1 MRWLWA
7 ALLASGC
14 LKSAAQTCASGDL
27 EWVCPAG
34 LACAEPN
41 VFCGRA
47 NEVAACAG
55 QDDFAGCTFTPD
67 DAGVAIG
74 SCVKGVCTACQPA
87 TEADLEG
94 CTYTGWKAMTS
105 PVTTTLHGVWA
116 VRRADAY
123 AVGDQAILHYDGNRW
138 AAPVGL
144 PVLGLGAILSAV
156 WARATDDVFVTASGV
171 GGLAGD
177 VLHFDGAA
185 WTVDPSSSLA
195 LNAITGS
202 PTGEIFV
209 AGARGTMGVIR
220 KLAGGAWTESDVGGP
235 TLSGIWASA
244 DRAVAVGGQ
253 ASGVIWRSDSGAA
266 WAAEVL
272 PPGTPSLTAVWGS
285 SNQDIFAV
293 GHAGA
298 GTQPTI
304 LHFDGSSWSTLA
316 PCDGSA
322 GPCIDSSIMQ
332 ATTLF
337 GVNGTAAD
345 NAYAV
350 GQQGTIL
357 HYDGTQWSLI
367 PPSMTPAQADLAAV
381 AGAPAPA
388 SDVFAVTTSGEIWR
402 NAGD

>member
-14 LKSAAQTCASGDL
+14 LKSASQTCVFGDQ
-27 EWVCPAG
+27 EWVCPVG

-41 VFCGRA
+41 VFCGRE

-55 QDDFAGCTFTPD
+55 HDAFAGCTFTPD
-67 DAGVAIG
+67 SAGVAIG
-74 SCVKGVCTACQPA
+74 SCVKGVCNACQPA

-94 CTYTGWKAMTS
+94 CTYAGWKAMTS
-105 PVTTTLHGVWA
+105 PVATQLRGVW
-116 VRRADAY
+116 VVGRADAY

-138 AAPVGL
+138 AAPAGL

-156 WARATDDVFVTASGV
+156 LARATDDVFVTASGV

-220 KLAGGAWTESDVGGP
+220 KLAGGSWTESDVGGP
-235 TLSGIWASA
+235 ALSGVWASA
-244 DRAVAVGGQ
+244 HRAVAVGGQ

-266 WAAEVL
+266 WMAEVL
-272 PPGTPSLTAVWGS
+272 PPATPGLTAVWGS
-285 SNQDIFAV
+285 SDQDIVAV
-293 GHAGA
+293 GRAGG

-304 LHFDGSSWSTLA
+304 LHFDGSSWSKLA
-316 PCDGSA
+316 ACDGSA
-322 GPCIDSSIMQ
+322 GACIDSHIMQ

-337 GVNGTAAD
+337 AVHGTAAGD
-345 NAYAV
+345 AYAV

-357 HYDGTQWSLI
+357 HYDGTQWSLV
-367 PPSMTPAQADLAAV
+367 PPSMTPAQADLTAV
-381 AGAPAPA
+381 SASAPAV
-388 SDVFAVTTSGEIWR
+388 DVFAVTTSGGIWR
-402 NAGD
+402 NSGD